1 MSSLSSWKRLP
12 WRKRSFETLMD
23 LNRDKALRSDGFS
36 LAFWKDCWEL
46 VKEEI
51 LCFFREFFFFKG
63 APL

>member
-1 MSSLSSWKRLP
+1 
-12 WRKRSFETLMD
+12 MD

-46 VKEEI
+46 VKKEI
-51 LCFFREFFFFKG
+51 LCFFREFFFFFKG